1 MNKPPP
7 LRQVMICGAGL
18 LVVCLSVLVPE
29 RGLPH
34 DRLLTVG
41 GAATGTLFMVY
52 AAVCEVRRHRRP
64 PAFGDGLD
72 RVLFHWDEE
81 NAFTERDLLAGGV
94 GIYGMTG
101 SGKTSSSGRV
111 LAEALVNRPGS
122 GGLII
127 AAKPGED
134 RAMWQRIFRDAGRA
148 DDLLVFSPE
157 HHLRFNFLDFEMS
170 QGGETRNITKCITT
184 IGETLRSADTDKREA
199 ADFWQRETERLI
211 FCAVEVV
218 KIATG
223 RVSAPDLHRFINGA
237 AMHPSQFASEE
248 WLAGFHNQ
256 CLKAAWNKPKSP
268 IEQHDF
274 DLAKEYFLG
283 EFPNMADKTRS
294 SILVGAL
301 GLLHQFNV
309 GTVREL
315 VSTTTNIRPDDLFRG
330 RWLLIDMPVSRYGD
344 VGAFVIGGWKYLTQ
358 RAVLAREAS
367 PDTAPV
373 VLWVDEA
380 QGAIT
385 SFDAHFLAQCRS
397 HQGCMVML
405 SQSLPGYYAAL
416 GGENG
421 KQYIDALQ
429 ASLTTKVFHALGDLE
444 TANWASGLVGRS
456 LTTFT
461 GGSSSPSEG
470 PYQSLM
476 GRSNYSSNFSEAYE
490 STLQTNDFMHGL
502 RTGGPRNGFICDCYV
517 IRSGQPFASGNNW
530 LAASFSQK
538 GNTS

>member
-7 LRQVMICGAGL
+7 LRQVIQCGGGVAI
-18 LVVCLSVLVPE
+18 VCMAALIPE
-29 RGLPH
+29 RGLPN
-34 DRLLTVG
+34 DRLLTLG
-41 GAATGTLFMVY
+41 GAAIGTIFIVH
-52 AAVCEVRRHRRP
+52 AALSGMRRP
-64 PAFGDGLD
+64 SGQASGDGLD

-81 NAFTERDLLAGGV
+81 NVFTERDLLAGGV

-111 LAEALVNRPGS
+111 LAEALVNRAGS
-122 GGLII
+122 GGLIV

-134 RAMWQRIFRDAGRA
+134 RAMWQKIFRDAGRA
-148 DDLLVFSPE
+148 DDLLIFSPE

-170 QGGETRNITKCITT
+170 QGGETRNLTKCITV

-199 ADFWQRETERLI
+199 ADFWQRETERMI
-211 FCAVEVV
+211 FNAVEVV
-218 KIATG
+218 KRAAG
-223 RVSAPDLHRFINGA
+223 RVTAPDLHRFLVGA
-237 AMHPSQFASEE
+237 ATHPSQFTSDE

-256 CLKAAWNKPKSP
+256 CLKAAWGKPKSP
-268 IEQHDF
+268 VERHDF

-283 EFPNMADKTRS
+283 ELPNMADKTRS
-294 SILVGAL
+294 SIMVGAL
-301 GLLHQFNV
+301 GLLHVFNV

-315 VSTTTNIRPDDLFRG
+315 VSTTTNVRPDDLFRG

-358 RAVLAREAS
+358 RAILARVAS
-367 PDTAPV
+367 ADTPPV
-373 VLWVDEA
+373 VVWCDEA
-380 QGAIT
+380 QTAVT

-397 HQGCMVML
+397 HHGCMVML

-416 GGENG
+416 GGQNG
-421 KQYIDALQ
+421 KQYVDALQ

-461 GGSSSPSEG
+461 GGSSSPSDG
-470 PYQSLM
+470 AYQTLLGGS
-476 GRSNYSSNFSEAYE
+476 RFSSNFSEAYE
-490 STLQTNDFMHGL
+490 NTLQANDFMHGL
-502 RTGGPRNGFICDCYV
+502 RTGGPRNGFVCDCFV

-530 LAASFSQK
+530 LATSFSQK
-538 GNTS
+538 GGAS